1 MDRYSRVCRAS
12 GAGDRPYLSKCAPR
26 EEVCSH
32 GCALAVALPR
42 VVVDDLSRVF
52 GFRAM
57 RVPPLIWSYW
67 ADGFEV
73 APPLIGLCV
82 DSWRKNSGVSQIRLL
97 DDRNLS
103 EFLTPQDLPGYFEG
117 LPVQQKSDA
126 IRLALLARYG
136 GFWLDASTLITS
148 NIVSWT
154 STRVQDSG
162 FFAFQH
168 RVGGVGG
175 RAFALGFL
183 AASPG
188 HQFVVE
194 WSASFNKFFSHK
206 RIHYAHSPDGPARK
220 IHKVVFGLLNRH
232 LRKTLTRSVI
242 WTYWPLTALR
252 LYPYFITHCLA
263 NRLLVR
269 KDFFGLYG
277 GMQPGESGKYLWYRN
292 ELNHGRGKE
301 SARKLL
307 DGEIPISDIEFRYA
321 AGPQEI
327 KEIRAELGL

>member
-12 GAGDRPYLSKCAPR
+12 GASARPYLSKCAPR

-32 GCALAVALPR
+32 GCAFAVALPR

-82 DSWRKNSGVSQIRLL
+82 DSWRKNSGVSEIRLL

-136 GFWLDASTLITS
+136 GFWLLCLSTS
-148 NIVSWT
+148 RWRSWCRRRLNT
-154 STRVQDSG
+154 ENSEHARLHLFHSLQRSDESLYSQRAYSTE
-162 FFAFQH
+162 
-168 RVGGVGG
+168 
-175 RAFALGFL
+175 L
-183 AASPG
+183 AKS
-188 HQFVVE
+188 
-194 WSASFNKFFSHK
+194 
-206 RIHYAHSPDGPARK
+206 I
-220 IHKVVFGLLNRH
+220 
-232 LRKTLTRSVI
+232 
-242 WTYWPLTALR
+242 R
-252 LYPYFITHCLA
+252 L
-263 NRLLVR
+263 
-269 KDFFGLYG
+269 K
-277 GMQPGESGKYLWYRN
+277 
-292 ELNHGRGKE
+292 
-301 SARKLL
+301 
-307 DGEIPISDIEFRYA
+307 
-321 AGPQEI
+321 
-327 KEIRAELGL
+327 